1 MNRKAIY
8 KTQNKTIHQF
18 GKELKSNMSDITL
31 ITPPDK
37 IFNQSNSIL
46 LIYPS
51 DESKQAIQSFLA
63 ESNKHFNVFLYTEE
77 SNIDWLLSVHKFC
90 ERTFLELDNL
100 PPELAKLV
108 SYFISFNSTFWL
120 TKGEHLYYNKLSAN
134 RIYNFDFLNTWIGGE
149 DK

>member
-1 MNRKAIY
+1 
-8 KTQNKTIHQF
+8 
-18 GKELKSNMSDITL
+18 MSDITL

-37 IFNQSNSIL
+37 IFNQSKSIL

-51 DESKQAIQSFLA
+51 EESKQAIQSFLA
-63 ESNKHFNVFLYTEE
+63 ESNEHFNVFLYTEE

-108 SYFISFNSTFWL
+108 SYFIR
-120 TKGEHLYYNKLSAN
+120 LYFKSLLNICLKSSPSKNIVLIYFFLSA
-134 RIYNFDFLNTWIGGE
+134 
-149 DK
+149 

>member
-1 MNRKAIY
+1 LNRKAIY
-8 KTQNKTIHQF
+8 KTQNKTKNQF

-46 LIYPS
+46 LVYPS
-51 DESKQAIQSFLA
+51 DESKQAIQTFLA

-77 SNIDWLLSVHKFC
+77 LDIDWLLSVHKFC

-100 PPELAKLV
+100 PPELTKLV

-134 RIYNFDFLNTWIGGE
+134 RIYNFEFLNTWIGGE
-149 DK
+149 AK